1 MNKYLMDLKVNL
13 KNVINIFRNQYAD
26 FNGRTARDQF
36 WYFVLAIFLCYLIIS
51 ILSIP
56 SKTIGLILSLLFT
69 LATVVPC
76 VAIIVRRVRDAGI
89 FYKLGFLSILLY
101 AHVLLNMMP
110 ASYLNIGIIKVFMA
124 LLYLVNF
131 VAFIALFIFCVL
143 PSKED

>member
-13 KNVINIFRNQYAD
+13 KNIVNIFKNQYTD
-26 FNGRTARDQF
+26 FSNRTTREQF
-36 WYFVLAIFLCYLIIS
+36 WWFVLAMFLCYLVIW

-101 AHVLLNMMP
+101 AYVLLNMMP
-110 ASYLNIGIIKVFMA
+110 EGFLNVGIIKVLMA

-131 VAFIALFIFCVL
+131 VVFITLLIFCVL